1 MTPAFL
7 NREFSWLAFNR
18 RVLEEALDPA
28 NPLLERVK
36 FLAISANNL
45 DEFLEIRVAGMLQQI
60 EEGAPAAPI
69 EALAPALH
77 KFADDQYQCWNHAL
91 MPELTR
97 QRIDLVAYDALR
109 PAEKKFATA
118 FYAREVD
125 PLLTPITVDPA
136 HPFPRV
142 LNKALCFAFLLR
154 RKRRK
159 SELQFGVLTVPRALP
174 RLIRLPDGGS
184 GDRFLF
190 LADLIAAQAPALYRG
205 FAIVA
210 SSAFRVTRNSN
221 LYLQEEEARSLLETV
236 RVELHNRRKGTAVR
250 LEIEGSA
257 SPEIVERLRANFE
270 LEPWQ
275 VFSAPGP
282 VNLSRL
288 IRLYEM
294 VARPELKYPVFK
306 PAVSPALKAPGGM
319 FAELRRNDRL
329 LHHPYDSYAGV
340 VRFLQA
346 AAADPRVLSIKQ
358 TLYRTSIDSPILQA
372 LLAAAPQKEVAVVV
386 ELQARF
392 DEVVNIRWA
401 RLLEDA
407 GVQVSYGAVGRKTH
421 GKMALVVRHDEDG
434 ALRRY
439 LHLGTGNYNHR
450 TARTYTDFSLLTARE
465 DFAAAAQAVFTYLT
479 TDADA
484 APSGNQFAPLL
495 VAPTDLAAQIHLLI
509 DREAEHAR
517 HGRPARIIAKVNGL
531 LDQSFIESLYAA
543 STAGVEIDLLV
554 RGMCALRPGY
564 RTLSRHIRV
573 RSLVGRF
580 LEHSRIY
587 YFENGGAEEVYLGSA
602 DWMPRNLYE
611 RVEVVFPIAD
621 AGLRHRVR
629 HEILA
634 AYLADTA
641 KTRWLTSTGNYRR
654 PKLARRRF
662 NAQEYFIARSLGQAG
677 LADIPPPETAP

>member
-1 MTPAFL
+1 LTSAFL

-77 KFADDQYQCWNHAL
+77 KFAGDQYHCWNQAL
-91 MPELTR
+91 MPELAR
-97 QRIDLVAYDALR
+97 QRIDLVAYEALL
-109 PAEKKFATA
+109 PAEKKFAAA

-174 RLIRLPDGGS
+174 RLIRLPDAGS

-250 LEIEGSA
+250 LEIESSA

-275 VFSAPGP
+275 VFSSPGP

-294 VARPELKYPVFK
+294 AARPELKYPVFR
-306 PAVSPALKAPGGM
+306 PVVSPALKAPGEM
-319 FAELRRNDRL
+319 FAALRRNDRL
-329 LHHPYDSYAGV
+329 LHHPYDSYAEV

-372 LLAAAPQKEVAVVV
+372 LLAAATQKEVAVVV

-407 GVQVSYGAVGRKTH
+407 GVQVSYGAAGRKTH
-421 GKMALVVRHDEDG
+421 GKMALVVRQDEDG

-465 DFAAAAQAVFTYLT
+465 DFASAAQAVFTYLT

-484 APSGNQFAPLL
+484 AASGNQFAPLL
-495 VAPTDLAAQIHLLI
+495 VAPMNLAAQIHWLI

-517 HGRPARIIAKVNGL
+517 QGRPACIIAKVNGL

-543 STAGVEIDLLV
+543 SAAGVEIDLLV
-554 RGMCALRPGY
+554 RGMCALRPGH

-621 AGLRHRVR
+621 AALRHRVR
-629 HEILA
+629 DEILA

-662 NAQEYFIARSLGQAG
+662 NAQEYFIARSLGHAG